1 MGRKVG
7 EKEKFSFG
15 VICDEKSEKAH
26 LSAYG
31 RLRRSTA
38 SVWNRKDAKEARL
51 APSETDQPRF
61 LHCQESTDCVF
72 LRKTASSCK
81 SAASRYAP

>member
-7 EKEKFSFG
+7 EKEKFSVE
-15 VICDEKSEKAH
+15 VICGEKSGKSDV
-26 LSAYG
+26 SAYG
-31 RLRRSTA
+31 RLRRRTA
-38 SVWNRKDAKEARL
+38 SVWNRKDAKKARL

-61 LHCQESTDCVF
+61 LHCQESTACVF

>member
-38 SVWNRKDAKEARL
+38 RKMLRRFRKLRDLTKSRIADAVA
-51 APSETDQPRF
+51 
-61 LHCQESTDCVF
+61 
-72 LRKTASSCK
+72 
-81 SAASRYAP
+81 

>member
-15 VICDEKSEKAH
+15 AICDEKSEKGDKT
-26 LSAYG
+26 AYG
-31 RLRRSTA
+31 RLRRRTA
-38 SVWNRKDAKEARL
+38 SVFLPQGRK
-51 APSETDQPRF
+51 
-61 LHCQESTDCVF
+61 
-72 LRKTASSCK
+72 SCK